1 MKTRVLILALA
12 AVFVMTGC
20 SKSKDENPAVTPV
33 DAYATFKA
41 DATPRWENGTT
52 VTNNEESAYT
62 FVIDTGG
69 SLFASAKYKTGRI
82 LSADG
87 STYEFIEFSGAP
99 AVGSPAEATI
109 RKQSGITDLY
119 SPEIVKIEGGKLWIV
134 FKETASAAERKV
146 VQ

>member
-1 MKTRVLILALA
+1 MKAKLLLLLVMA

-20 SKSKDENPAVTPV
+20 SKSKDDSPAVTPV

-41 DATPRWENGTT
+41 NATPRWENGTT

-62 FVIDTGG
+62 FLIDTGG

-87 STYEFIEFSGAP
+87 NIKLTGAP
-99 AVGSPAEATI
+99 VA
-109 RKQSGITDLY
+109 Q
-119 SPEIVKIEGGKLWIV
+119 IVSTSDNIKKPV
-134 FKETASAAERKV
+134 H
-146 VQ
+146 